1 MSTIKVDTIKSRTDT
16 APTLAKGVIVSAAA
30 TFSDDVTIDGA
41 LTYDDVTSVDS
52 IGIVTARKGFRA
64 TAGGIHVLAGVSTF
78 VGLST
83 FNDGLIVTSGLTTA
97 GAGLTVTGKAI
108 FSATTGT
115 GTTID
120 TGGIHVSGVVTATS
134 FSGDGSSLSGVTAG
148 LSLQQAGSWI
158 SAGTAATTINF
169 VSGATLTNVDSGIS
183 SITLAAPNISTT
195 ASSPSANAVVTLDLD
210 SAQHHQLTL
219 TAGITTISC
228 SGGTFG
234 ESHSVVC
241 IQPSSGIA
249 TVGFSTYFL
258 WPSGSI
264 PNMSEGSSKFDLVS
278 FVIKTQGA
286 VGTGTEL
293 LASAGLDYSY

>member
-30 TFSDDVTIDGA
+30 TFSDDVSIDGV
-41 LTYDDVTSVDS
+41 LTYEDVTSVDA
-52 IGIVTARKGFRA
+52 IGIVTARQGFRA
-64 TAGGIHVLAGVSTF
+64 TAGGLVVSGVST
-78 VGLST
+78 L
-83 FNDGLIVTSGLTTA
+83 
-97 GAGLTVTGKAI
+97 
-108 FSATTGT
+108 
-115 GTTID
+115 
-120 TGGIHVSGVVTATS
+120 GVVTGATYY
-134 FSGDGSSLSGVTAG
+134 GDGSSLTGVSAG

-183 SITLAAPNISTT
+183 SITISTGITTT
-195 ASSPSANAVVTLDLD
+195 ASSPSANTVVTLDLD

-258 WPSGSI
+258 WPSGSM

-278 FVIKTQGA
+278 FIVKKEGA